1 MGVRG
6 LTFDFWGTLFTEG
19 PRFLEV
25 VLPKRYEI
33 LLDAAS
39 EAGVP
44 ADEEAVREAYRAA
57 SSAFRAA
64 WEAGEQMSNYERV
77 AYIFKTLGVPFDE
90 GLVALTARRLEDAAL
105 EGDLIPLPGTLEAIP
120 ALAERYPLGIVSD
133 TGLTPGRILREL
145 LAELN
150 FARYFYAMS
159 FSDETGAV
167 KPSPEAFHHAL
178 EKLGVPPEEALHTGD
193 LPRADIEGAFGAGYP
208 YAVLYT
214 GRNRHQPRRE
224 QPTAILA
231 DHRELLELIPR
242 LG

>member
-1 MGVRG
+1 MVVRG

-33 LLDAAS
+33 LLDATS

-44 ADEEAVREAYRAA
+44 ASEEAVREAYRAA
-57 SSAFRAA
+57 SAAFRAA
-64 WEAGEQMSNYERV
+64 WEAGEQMSNYDRV
-77 AYIFKTLGVPFDE
+77 AYMFKTLGVPFDE

-105 EGDLIPLPGTLEAIP
+105 EGELVPLPGTLEAIP
-120 ALAERYPLGIVSD
+120 ALAQDYPLGIVSD
-133 TGLTPGRILREL
+133 TGLTPGRIIREL
-145 LAELN
+145 LARIN
-150 FARYFYAMS
+150 MARYFHAMS

-167 KPSPEAFHHAL
+167 KPNPEAFHHAL
-178 EKLGVPPEEALHTGD
+178 DAMGVEPAQALHTGD

-214 GRNRHQPRRE
+214 GRHQRE
-224 QPTAILA
+224 PKGHQPTAILS
-231 DHRELLELIPR
+231 DHRELVKLLPR
-242 LG
+242 LR

>member
-1 MGVRG
+1 MAVRG

-19 PRFLEV
+19 PKFLEV

-33 LLDAAS
+33 LLDATS

-57 SSAFRAA
+57 SAAFRAS
-64 WEAGEQMSNYERV
+64 WEAGEHMSNFDRV
-77 AYIFKTLGVPFDE
+77 AYIFKTLGVPYDE
-90 GLVALTARRLEDAAL
+90 GLVALTARKLEDAAL
-105 EGDLIPLPGTLEAIP
+105 EGDLVPLPGTLEAIP
-120 ALAERYPLGIVSD
+120 ALAENYPLGIVSD
-133 TGLTPGRILREL
+133 TGLTPGRVLREL
-145 LAELN
+145 LARQN

-178 EKLGVPPEEALHTGD
+178 SKMGVEPKAALHTGD
-193 LPRADIEGAFGAGYP
+193 LPRADVEGAFAAGYA

-214 GRNRHQPRRE
+214 GRTARDPRGI
-224 QPTAILA
+224 QPTAILN
-231 DHRELLELIPR
+231 DHRELVKLLPR
-242 LG
+242 LR

>member
-1 MGVRG
+1 MVRG

-33 LLDAAS
+33 LLDATS

-44 ADEEAVREAYRAA
+44 ASEEAVREAYRAA
-57 SSAFRAA
+57 SAAFRAA

-77 AYIFKTLGVPFDE
+77 AYVFKTLGVPFDE
-90 GLVALTARRLEDAAL
+90 GLVALTARKLEDAAL

-120 ALAERYPLGIVSD
+120 ALAENYPLGIVSD
-133 TGLTPGRILREL
+133 TGLTPGRVLREL
-145 LAELN
+145 LGRMDL
-150 FARYFYAMS
+150 ARHFQAYS

-167 KPSPEAFHHAL
+167 KPNPEAFHHAL
-178 EKLGVPPEEALHTGD
+178 EAMGVEPAQALHTGD
-193 LPRADIEGAFGAGYP
+193 LPRADVDGAFGAGYP

-214 GRNRHQPRRE
+214 GRHQREPRGHR
-224 QPTAILA
+224 PTAILS
-231 DHRELLELIPR
+231 DHRELVKLLPR
-242 LG
+242 IR